1 MEVHLSLS
9 DDKGDVDRV
18 RRPWD
23 ILSAGHKIGT
33 PKPLFRELVS
43 VPLSEISK
51 AIQICFCFCFWVI
64 DVYKILEQKDEEL
77 EGYKN
82 KFAGSQAD
90 RIIRAEAEAENVAEQ
105 LKKTEVSGV
114 IFYPFSN

>member
-1 MEVHLSLS
+1 M
-9 DDKGDVDRV
+9 
-18 RRPWD
+18 
-23 ILSAGHKIGT
+23 
-33 PKPLFRELVS
+33 
-43 VPLSEISK
+43 
-51 AIQICFCFCFWVI
+51 
-64 DVYKILEQKDEEL
+64 

-114 IFYPFSN
+114 IFYPFLTKILSFGCPQANDAVLSYYFHKNMNLEKKNRKCISKL